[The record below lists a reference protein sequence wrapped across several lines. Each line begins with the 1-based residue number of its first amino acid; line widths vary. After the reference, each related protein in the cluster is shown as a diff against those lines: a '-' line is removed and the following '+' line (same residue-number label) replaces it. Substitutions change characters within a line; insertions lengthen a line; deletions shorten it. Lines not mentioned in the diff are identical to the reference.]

1 MAYANMQNSRQPDPD
16 SNFAAH
22 QALKSKLLLEAQL
35 LRARGETDEAAVK
48 FAQAAELEQRL
59 SEACLAKGLRAE
71 AWVHRFSA
79 GGCWAQAGNFHE
91 AILLGE
97 ELLAQPD
104 LAAKL
109 RERVQEYT
117 AALRRRRAQW
127 SAGLAVAT
135 SGVE

>member
-1 MAYANMQNSRQPDPD
+1 MTSANVHNSKQPDPD
-16 SNFAAH
+16 STFAADE
-22 QALKSKLLLEAQL
+22 ALKSNLLLEAQL

-48 FAQAAELEQRL
+48 FARAAELEERL
-59 SEACLAKGLRAE
+59 SEACLTMGLRAE

-79 GGCWAQAGNFHE
+79 AGCWAQAGNFHE
-91 AILLGE
+91 AILLGDD
-97 ELLAQPD
+97 LLAQPD
-104 LAAKL
+104 LAPKL

-117 AALRRRRAQW
+117 SALRRRREQW